1 MNFVHIRVPWWSA
14 ANLVQSGSELEPL
27 EAVAID
33 LLEEGHQLDGEVDK
47 DSTKLSLAKNLF
59 FSFFTKLIFL

>member
-1 MNFVHIRVPWWSA
+1 MPWWSA

-47 DSTKLSLAKNLF
+47 DAAKLSLAKNLF

>member
-1 MNFVHIRVPWWSA
+1 MPWWSA

-47 DSTKLSLAKNLF
+47 DAAKLSLAKNLF
-59 FSFFTKLIFL
+59 F